1 MKLFK
6 KIFDFY
12 LDASIHVALAV
23 FCLIQVTVFF
33 LNISPDNH
41 LSYYVFF
48 GTIACYNFI
57 KYGVEA
63 EKYILVANRY
73 HKNIQF
79 FSFLCLGIAIYHAYF
94 LNLQSWIAIGI
105 LLVLTG
111 LYALPILPM
120 GIKLRSHG
128 LLKIAL
134 VGLIWAGTTVVLPNL
149 AINQP
154 LTWDFGVETLQRF
167 ILVIVLL
174 LPFEIRDLAYDNPD
188 LNTLP
193 QRIGVANTKI
203 FGAFATVIFF
213 SLTFLKEN
221 ISTHEVVSS
230 GVLFLALGWVIY
242 ITKRNQSKY
251 FASFWVEAIPIFW
264 WGVVWILFR
273 YL

>member
-1 MKLFK
+1 MKLVE

-12 LDASIHVALAV
+12 LDASIHVAFAV
-23 FCLIQVTVFF
+23 FCLIRVTEEF
-33 LNISPDNH
+33 LNIIPDNH

-73 HKNIQF
+73 HKNIQY
-79 FSFLCLGIAIYHAYF
+79 FSFGCLGVAIYHAYF
-94 LNLQSWIAIGI
+94 LNLQTWIAIGI

-134 VGLIWAGTTVVLPNL
+134 VGIIWSGTTVVLPFL
-149 AINQP
+149 AINEP
-154 LTWDFGVETLQRF
+154 VSWDFGVETFQRF

-174 LPFEIRDLAYDNPD
+174 IPFEIRDLAYDNPD
-188 LNTLP
+188 LKTLP
-193 QRIGVANTKI
+193 QRIGVANTKFI
-203 FGAFATVIFF
+203 GAFATIIFF
-213 SLTFLKEN
+213 CLTFLKDDLSTFEV
-221 ISTHEVVSS
+221 ISC
-230 GVLFLALGWVIY
+230 GVLFITLGWVMY
-242 ITKRNQSKY
+242 ITKRKQSKY

-264 WGVVWILFR
+264 WGLVWSLDS
-273 YL
+273 YC

>member
-1 MKLFK
+1 MKLVE

-23 FCLIQVTVFF
+23 FCLIQVTEEF
-33 LNISPDNH
+33 LNITPNNH

-79 FSFLCLGIAIYHAYF
+79 FSFGCLGIAIYHAWF
-94 LNLQSWIAIGI
+94 LNLQSWVAIGV

-134 VGLIWAGTTVVLPNL
+134 VGIIWAGTTVVLPML

-154 LTWDFGVETLQRF
+154 LSWDFGVETFQRF

-174 LPFEIRDLAYDNPD
+174 LPFEIRDLAYDNPN

-203 FGAFATVIFF
+203 FGAFATVVFF
-213 SLTFLKEN
+213 SLTFLKDDLSMPEV
-221 ISTHEVVSS
+221 ISC
-230 GVLFLALGWVIY
+230 GVLFLILGWVMY
-242 ITKRNQSKY
+242 RTRRSQSKY
-251 FASFWVEAIPIFW
+251 FASFWVEAIPIYW
-264 WGVVWILFR
+264 WGVVWTLHSYF
-273 YL
+273 

>member
-23 FCLIQVTVFF
+23 FCLIQITVVF

-105 LLVLTG
+105 LLMLTG

-149 AINQP
+149 AVNQP
-154 LTWDFGVETLQRF
+154 LSWDFGVETVQRF

-193 QRIGVANTKI
+193 QRIGVANTRI

-213 SLTFLKEN
+213 SLTYLKDD

-230 GVLFLALGWVIY
+230 GVLFLVLGWVIY

-264 WGVVWILFR
+264 WGVVWTFFR